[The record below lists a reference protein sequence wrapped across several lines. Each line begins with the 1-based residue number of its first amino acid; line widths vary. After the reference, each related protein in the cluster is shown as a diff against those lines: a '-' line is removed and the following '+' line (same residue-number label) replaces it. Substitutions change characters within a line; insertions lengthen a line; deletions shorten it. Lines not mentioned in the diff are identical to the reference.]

1 MTRIL
6 GRAGLLLI
14 ASATMTLACAHA
26 PPVRAADPAEVRAS
40 IDGTLRQFGAAMRRA
55 DPAAIA
61 SMFTED
67 GEYVVATRK
76 GFVTGRADGVWR
88 IRVDAIVP
96 DPAG

>member
-1 MTRIL
+1 
-6 GRAGLLLI
+6 
-14 ASATMTLACAHA
+14 
-26 PPVRAADPAEVRAS
+26 
-40 IDGTLRQFGAAMRRA
+40 MRRA

-67 GEYVVATRK
+67 GEYLVATRK